1 METLYQRLGQ
11 ERLLAL
17 VNHFYDRVFV
27 SEKIGPL
34 FINSDKELVKR
45 KQFLFLSQFLGGPDV
60 YSQEFGHPRMR
71 MRHLPH
77 PIDESAMVEWL
88 RCMKEA
94 IWQLDMDEELKMD
107 LYACFPKVA
116 AHMVNK

>member
-1 METLYQRLGQ
+1 MDTLYHRLG
-11 ERLLAL
+11 EKRLKVL
-17 VNHFYDRVFV
+17 VDLFYDRVFS

-34 FINSDKELVKR
+34 FYKSDKELVRR
-45 KQFLFLSQFLGGPDV
+45 KQFLFLSQFLGGPSI
-60 YSQEFGHPRMR
+60 YSEEFGHPRMR

-77 PIDESAMVEWL
+77 PIDEEAMNEWL

-94 IWQLDMDEELKMD
+94 IDQLELDEELAMD

-116 AHMVNK
+116 AHMVNR

>member
-1 METLYQRLGQ
+1 MKTLYERVGQ
-11 ERLLAL
+11 ERLHTLIQY
-17 VNHFYDRVFV
+17 FYDRVFS

-34 FINSDKELVKR
+34 FDKLDKDLVRR
-45 KQFLFLSQFLGGPDV
+45 KQELFLTQFLGGPDL
-60 YSQEFGHPRMR
+60 YGREFGHPRLR

-77 PIDESAMVEWL
+77 AIDESAMVEWL

-94 IWQLDMDEELKMD
+94 IWELEMDEELKID

-116 AHMVNK
+116 QHMVNR